1 MVQSSFNKNGRF
13 VNPILY
19 FLHEDSYSEYNII
32 IASKEVNLGD
42 GKRNASSLFVAN
54 LCDKKHVGNI
64 KKRTL

>member
-1 MVQSSFNKNGRF
+1 M
-13 VNPILY
+13 NPILY
-19 FLHEDSYSEYNII
+19 FLYEDSYSEYNII

-54 LCDKKHVGNI
+54 LCDKKHVENI